1 MLLEKF
7 SSKGA
12 ITFGRSKKMSKEIK
26 TTREDICN
34 YWFSRI
40 EESEFSVDASEALER
55 CWRCGSKR
63 NLERCHI
70 ISRSLGGE
78 DVPSNYVLL
87 CKRCHLEN
95 PNVEDPEII
104 WDWLKAYKE
113 NYYDTFWINRALEE
127 YTRIYKT
134 KFQDDIAPFYQY
146 LTAKE
151 AKEFFEKE
159 MDNCATHHFGQ
170 AYLNSATIAG
180 LMRIL
185 IKKLRVKYK

>member
-1 MLLEKF
+1 MTKEMK
-7 SSKGA
+7 
-12 ITFGRSKKMSKEIK
+12 TSKE
-26 TTREDICN
+26 EICE

-40 EESEFSVDASEALER
+40 DESDLSVDASEALER

-63 NLERCHI
+63 SLERCHI
-70 ISRSLGGE
+70 IPRSLGGE

-95 PNVEDPEII
+95 PNVYDPEIM

-113 NYYDTFWINRALEE
+113 NYYDAFWINRALEE
-127 YTRIYKT
+127 YEKIYKR
-134 KFQDDIAPFYQY
+134 KFKDDIAPFNQY
-146 LTAKE
+146 LTDEE
-151 AKEFFEKE
+151 AKEFLDKE
-159 MDNCATHHFGQ
+159 MDNYATHHFGQ

-185 IKKLRVKYK
+185 IKKLIRKYDINI

>member
-1 MLLEKF
+1 MTKEMK
-7 SSKGA
+7 
-12 ITFGRSKKMSKEIK
+12 TSKE
-26 TTREDICN
+26 EICE

-40 EESEFSVDASEALER
+40 DESDLSVDASEALER

-63 NLERCHI
+63 SLERCHI
-70 ISRSLGGE
+70 IPRSLGGE

-95 PNVEDPEII
+95 PNVYDPEIM

-127 YTRIYKT
+127 YEKIYKR
-134 KFQDDIAPFYQY
+134 KFKDDIAPFNQY
-146 LTAKE
+146 LTDE
-151 AKEFFEKE
+151 VAKEFLDKE
-159 MDNCATHHFGQ
+159 MDNYATHHFGQ

-185 IKKLRVKYK
+185 IKKLIRKYDVNI